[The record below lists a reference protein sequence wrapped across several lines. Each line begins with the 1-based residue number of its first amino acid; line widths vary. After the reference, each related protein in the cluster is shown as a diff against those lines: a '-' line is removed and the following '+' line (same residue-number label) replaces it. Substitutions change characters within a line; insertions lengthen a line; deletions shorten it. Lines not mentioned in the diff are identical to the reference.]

1 MSKIK
6 IIQMKDGKIELQLD
20 NALWKGQYYLGK
32 DFIDLHLP
40 GGNFR
45 IPLSNGKKR
54 SKTQA
59 HEGGLEAPMPGK
71 IVKVLVKEKQ
81 TVQKG
86 EILLIL
92 EAMKMEH
99 KIVAP
104 HDGKIRKIFYQEG
117 ERVSQG
123 EELVEINSL

>member
-1 MSKIK
+1 VEIS
-6 IIQMKDGKIELQLD
+6 
-20 NALWKGQYYLGK
+20 AS
-32 DFIDLHLP
+32 
-40 GGNFR
+40 
-45 IPLSNGKKR
+45 PLSNGKKR